1 LDKSK
6 LTPARLRSTPARAT
20 PDTHQSEFSY
30 RFSGI
35 WLTDVLRRGGDDG
48 SMTYA
53 RSILIPPGSPA
64 TFHCVSRC
72 VRRAFLCGE
81 DRFTGKSFEHR
92 RQWVE
97 DRLHALADVFG
108 IAVWGYA
115 VMSNHLRGET
125 GHP

>member
-1 LDKSK
+1 MM
-6 LTPARLRSTPARAT
+6 
-20 PDTHQSEFSY
+20 
-30 RFSGI
+30 
-35 WLTDVLRRGGDDG
+35 G

-92 RQWVE
+92 RQRVE

-115 VMSNHLRGET
+115 LWAPARTCSNDERPPQRRVGAKQFRRTAGEEQTRLRRNDWLIHFMRRRT
-125 GHP
+125 PKHQHSAR